1 MFKYLKTTC
10 LVFVLFAIAFQI
22 HAQKTPFN
30 FRFYNA
36 NNGFHFDKV
45 KQIEQDR
52 FGFLWMATNEGLVK
66 YDGSTFSTFENR
78 KDAKLLNGKILH
90 MLLTKS
96 GNLWFG
102 TNNGVVFYNQRNGKF
117 SEVILGKKIDN
128 YVNSITEDAFG
139 KIWIA
144 SEDGLRVLKD
154 TTFSPQ
160 NIRLNNFQHLFVL
173 CRNGKDVWATTH
185 NSVYHYDANTLSII
199 DSTFYSEQKNKF
211 DNIQTAVT
219 IDYQDNVWIGRYH
232 GEVYKFNTKTK
243 KTELFDMKKISGNP
257 SALINAFFV
266 QDKNTLWVVVDEA
279 GIWRFDYQKNSF
291 EPYITPDNAQL
302 LPSFKTTALFV
313 DREQNM
319 WLGMSKNGLAITS
332 PQMNVFKKI
341 ELDQVSKNH
350 IVSAICQDS
359 RGQYWIG
366 TDGGGL
372 LLFDQKRKYIRSF
385 QEEDE
390 NAKSLGNDAVLSI
403 FEDSKKRLWIGTFRG
418 GLSLLDRTTNTF
430 KHYKH
435 QPNNP
440 NSLPRNDIRK
450 ILEDENGHLWLAVHG
465 KGVTRFD
472 PEKEEFQNFMDLSS
486 PWTYDAIIGKD
497 GAVWTS
503 SVRGISR
510 KKKTEIDFQHFYA
523 TLETNDKL
531 VNDFSCLFE
540 DRTGKLW
547 IGSVHGLY
555 QFSEKENK
563 IVHFN
568 SIPLLNK
575 SAIKA
580 IREDDEGNLFVS
592 SNRGLFKYDL
602 KSKYVKHFGTENGLI
617 SEDFILNAA
626 FKGADSTLY
635 FGTSKGVC
643 WFKPTN
649 IKETNELQSPV
660 ITDIKLFGESIMP
673 WSDNPLLSNQAI
685 FSNTIELDHDQNNLN
700 FEFSCPS
707 FAQGSVG
714 MQFQYRLV
722 GLEESW
728 QNTEHGRDAYYP
740 TLPAGQYTFK
750 VRTIGNES
758 DHIYSQEQSLIII
771 IKPPFWETWWFR
783 ITLVVFLLAIVR
795 VYYHYKTNRLK
806 LENRILES
814 RIKERTF
821 EISQQNERL
830 EEQRAE
836 LELANVSK
844 DKLFSII
851 GHDLRSP
858 FSAVLALGE
867 MLQKSNPSSMTSK
880 EKEITKHI
888 VKASKSAYHLLENI
902 LQWAR
907 TQTGRISFQPRKVD
921 LQILVQSVLDS
932 VSFQAKEKQIGLQ
945 SSIEQNIVATV
956 DKDMLETIL
965 RNLLNNAIKFS
976 QLEGTILVEVKIN
989 EAGFDLH
996 VKDNGVGMTE
1006 EQKNRILSHGRG
1018 KSTYGTRG
1026 EAGTGL
1032 GLLVCK
1038 EFLEFHMGTWEI
1050 NSEQGTGTE
1059 FVLHIPCDYEQV
1071 GSHPV
1076 SINSQNIEQQGEDA
1090 HMTNSDLSVLLDV
1103 RELDLVKGKKI
1114 LIVDDL
1120 EEIRKSVVYQLND
1133 IFETIEA
1140 NNGVEAF
1147 RLAKETMPDLIL
1159 SDVVMPEMNGLELS
1173 LKLKQ
1178 DLSTSHIPIVLLTSQ
1193 KEELEVVAGLQTGVD
1208 DYLLKPFVPNILFL
1222 KITKLLINRENLKKK
1237 FSLDDASMLQSIAE
1251 NSLDQVLLKKV
1262 FKVIDDNLSEEEFG
1276 VEALSQQIGM
1286 HRSNL
1291 SRKITSLTGASPQ
1304 DLIKTRRMKHA
1315 AKLLLASG
1323 KNISEV
1329 AYETGFSD
1337 PKYFSRVFKS
1347 YFGMLPSEYVES

>member
-1 MFKYLKTTC
+1 MFKYFKTTF
-10 LVFVLFAIAFQI
+10 LVSVLFSSVSQI
-22 HAQKTPFN
+22 YAQKTPIN

-45 KQIEQDR
+45 KQIEQDKL
-52 FGFLWMATNEGLVK
+52 GFLWMATNEGLVK
-66 YDGSTFSTFENR
+66 YDGNTFSTFENR

-90 MLLTKS
+90 MLLTKR

-102 TNNGVVFYNQRNGKF
+102 TNNGVVFYNQQNGKF

-128 YVNSITEDAFG
+128 YVNSIAEDAFG

-144 SEDGLRVLKD
+144 SEDGLRVLQD
-154 TTFSPQ
+154 TTLNPQ
-160 NIRLNNFQHLFVL
+160 NIRLNDFQHLFVL
-173 CRNGKDVWATTH
+173 CRNGKDVWATTS
-185 NSVYHYDANTLSII
+185 NSVYHYDATTFSII
-199 DSTFYSEQKNKF
+199 DSTLYSEQKNRF

-219 IDYQDNVWIGRYH
+219 IDNQDNVWIGRYH
-232 GEVYKFNTKTK
+232 GEIYKLNTKTK
-243 KTELFDMKKISGNP
+243 KTDFFDMKKITGNP
-257 SALINAFFV
+257 SALINSFFV
-266 QDKNTLWVVVDEA
+266 QDQNTFWVVVDEA
-279 GIWRFDYQKNSF
+279 GIWRFDYQTNSF
-291 EPYITPDNAQL
+291 LPYITPGNTQV
-302 LPSFKTTALFV
+302 LPSFKTTTMFV
-313 DREQNM
+313 DQEQNM
-319 WLGMSKNGLAITS
+319 WLGMTKNGLAVTS
-332 PQMNVFKKI
+332 PQMNVFRKV
-341 ELDQVSKNH
+341 ELANVSNNH

-359 RGQYWIG
+359 RGQFWVG

-372 LLFDQKRKYIRSF
+372 MLFDKKLNYIRSF
-385 QEEDE
+385 KEE
-390 NAKSLGNDAVLSI
+390 AGKPKSLGNDAVLSI

-418 GLSLLDRTTNTF
+418 GLSLLDRNTYTF

-450 ILEDENGHLWLAVHG
+450 ILEDKNGHLWLAVHG

-472 PEKEEFQNFMDLSS
+472 PEKEEFKNFMDLSS

-497 GAVWTS
+497 GTVWTS

-510 KKKTEIDFQHFYA
+510 KKKTDSDFQHFYA

-540 DRTGKLW
+540 DKANKLW

-563 IVHFN
+563 IVHFK

-580 IREDDEGNLFVS
+580 IREDDTGNLFIS
-592 SNRGLFKYDL
+592 TNQGLFRYDL
-602 KSKYVKHFGTENGLI
+602 KRQHVKHFGSVNGLI
-617 SEDFILNAA
+617 SEDFILNVA
-626 FKGADSTLY
+626 FKGMDSTLY
-635 FGTSKGVC
+635 FGTSKGIC
-643 WFKPTN
+643 WLKPSEIQVFGNLRT
-649 IKETNELQSPV
+649 PV
-660 ITDIKLFGESIMP
+660 ITDIKLFGNSILP
-673 WSDNPLLSNQAI
+673 WSDKPLMNNQAI
-685 FSNTIELDHDQNNLN
+685 FSDVIELNHDQNNLN
-700 FEFSCPS
+700 FEFSCPT
-707 FAQGSVG
+707 FAEGSVG
-714 MQFQYRLV
+714 MQFQYQLF
-722 GLEESW
+722 GLEASW
-728 QNTEHGRDAYYP
+728 QNTDQSRNAYYP
-740 TLPAGQYTFK
+740 TLPSGKYTFK
-750 VRTIGNES
+750 VRAISNES
-758 DHIYSQEQSLIII
+758 DQIFSQEQTLVII

-783 ITLVVFLLAIVR
+783 ITFIILLLAIIWM
-795 VYYHYKTNRLK
+795 YYRYKTKRLK
-806 LENRILES
+806 LEKRALEIL
-814 RIKERTF
+814 IKERTF

-867 MLQKSNPSSMTSK
+867 MLQKSNPSSMTSN
-880 EKEITKHI
+880 EKEITRHI
-888 VKASKSAYHLLENI
+888 VKASQNAYQLLENI
-902 LQWAR
+902 LHWAR
-907 TQTGRISFQPRKVD
+907 TQTGRISFRPSKVD
-921 LQILVQSVLDS
+921 VQMLVQSVVDS
-932 VSFQAKEKQIGLQ
+932 VSFQAKEKRIGVQ
-945 SSIEQNIVATV
+945 SIIEQNIVAVV

-976 QLEGTILVEVKIN
+976 QVEGSILVEVKSN
-989 EAGFDLH
+989 ALGFDLH
-996 VKDNGVGMTE
+996 IKDNGVGMTE
-1006 EQKNRILSHGRG
+1006 EQKNRILNHGRG

-1038 EFLEFHMGTWEI
+1038 EFLEFHMATWDI
-1050 NSEQGTGTE
+1050 YSDKGVGTE
-1059 FVLHIPCDYEQV
+1059 FVLHIPCEYEEADI
-1071 GSHPV
+1071 HPA
-1076 SINSQNIEQQGEDA
+1076 SDKLQNIEHQEHNGGVA
-1090 HMTNSDLSVLLDV
+1090 NGDLALLLDK

-1114 LIVDDL
+1114 LVVDDL
-1120 EEIRKSVVYQLND
+1120 EEIRKSIVYQLND
-1133 IFETIEA
+1133 IFEILEA
-1140 NNGVEAF
+1140 ANGNEAF
-1147 RLAKETMPDLIL
+1147 RLAKEHMPDLII

-1173 LKLKQ
+1173 TKLKQ

-1208 DYLLKPFVPNILFL
+1208 EYLLKPFVPNILFL

-1237 FSLDDASMLQSIAE
+1237 FSLDDSVLLESIAE
-1251 NSLDQVLLKKV
+1251 NSQDQQLMNKV
-1262 FKVIDDNLSEEEFG
+1262 FKLIDDNLSEEEFG
-1276 VEALSQQIGM
+1276 VEALSEAIGM
-1286 HRSNL
+1286 HRSNF
-1291 SRKITSLTGASPQ
+1291 SKKISSITGSSPQ

-1323 KNISEV
+1323 KNVSEV

-1347 YFGMLPSEYVES
+1347 YFGVLPSEYVDQ